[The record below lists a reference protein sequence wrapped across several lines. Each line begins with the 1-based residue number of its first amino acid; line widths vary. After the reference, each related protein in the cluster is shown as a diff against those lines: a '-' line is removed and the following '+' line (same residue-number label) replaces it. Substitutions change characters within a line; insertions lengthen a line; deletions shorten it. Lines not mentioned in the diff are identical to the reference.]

1 MYVTLIDHDYYEVID
16 NSDCN
21 APNDY
26 ILIELGP
33 HHGWDEISRIEDWE
47 ELPF

>member
-16 NSDCN
+16 NSECN
-21 APNDY
+21 APDDY

-33 HHGWDEISRIEDWE
+33 HTSYDELISMPE